1 MVKRI
6 ILPLILLFTIS
17 GYSQSPEPS
26 KLEIG
31 GYIKFLQ
38 ITQFFDDSGSPVALS
53 PLTNNFFHNRLNLA
67 WYPNDNWKVVA
78 QMRNRLFYGEQIK
91 LTPGYGRSI
100 DINPGLIDLSIRWVD
115 ERGVLFHS
123 IFDRAYVNYA
133 TEKVDVRLGRQRI
146 NWGLNLIWNP
156 NDLFN
161 ALNFLDFDYEER
173 PGTDALRVQY
183 YTGILSK
190 VEVAFAPDDTL
201 ENSTGAVLYKFN
213 TRGYDIQTLG
223 GYFKGDLALGGGWEG
238 YLGGAGFKGEGT
250 AFIPLEPSADSATS
264 VVASLTLDYLFG
276 NGLYA
281 AGAVLYNSNGGES
294 GAGAQSGLFSGQPSA
309 KNLFPA
315 EWAYA
320 VSLSGN
326 LNPLTTLNAAI
337 IYSPTDH
344 LTVVAPTLAY
354 SIKENWDIDVT
365 GQTLF
370 WAPGGTEYSHGGT
383 SVFFRMRWSY

>member
-1 MVKRI
+1 MIKRI
-6 ILPLILLFTIS
+6 ILPIFLLLSTS
-17 GYSQSPEPS
+17 GYSQSSEPS

-31 GYIKFLQ
+31 GYVKFLQ
-38 ITQFFDDSGSPVALS
+38 ITQFFDDAGSPLS
-53 PLTNNFFHNRLNLA
+53 PLTNNFFHHRLNLA
-67 WYPNDNWKVVA
+67 WYPNDDWKVVA
-78 QMRNRLFYGEQIK
+78 QMRNRLFYGEQVK
-91 LTPGYGRSI
+91 LTPGFGRSI
-100 DINPGLIDLSIRWVD
+100 DINPGLVDLSVRWID
-115 ERGVLFHS
+115 EGGVLFHS

-190 VEVAFAPDDTL
+190 AEIAFAPDDTL

-213 TRGYDIQTLG
+213 TRGYDIQALA
-223 GYFKGDLALGGGWEG
+223 GYVKGDLALGGGWEG
-238 YLGGAGFKGEGT
+238 NLGGAGFKGEGT
-250 AFIPLEPSADSATS
+250 AFIPLEVSSDSTTS
-264 VVASLTLDYLFG
+264 FVGSVTLDYLFG
-276 NGLYA
+276 NGLYT
-281 AGAVLYNSNGGES
+281 AGAVLYNSNGDNGS
-294 GAGAQSGLFSGQPSA
+294 QGDLFSAQPSA

-326 LNPLTTLNAAI
+326 LNPLTTINGAI
-337 IYSPTDH
+337 IYSPTNH
-344 LTVVAPTLAY
+344 LTVIAPTLAY
-354 SIKENWDIDVT
+354 SIKENWDLDVT
-365 GQTLF
+365 AQTALV
-370 WAPGGTEYSHGGT
+370 AAGSGTYGHAGT
-383 SVFFRMRWSY
+383 SIFIRARWSY